1 MPKTETKRKMGKK
14 DVAIY
19 QQGQAKKGGK
29 LDKAMVALNVPK
41 NVGYPGAPMPK
52 KTPDKPQLGEEGRG
66 IIYTLKN
73 RTAIEENK
81 MERQSKGK
89 K

>member
-1 MPKTETKRKMGKK
+1 MPKTETKRKMGKG

-19 QQGQAKKGGK
+19 QQGSAKKGGK
-29 LDKAMVALNVPK
+29 LDKAMTSLNVHK
-41 NVGYPGAPMPK
+41 NFNVGNPLPARK
-52 KTPDKPQLGEEGRG
+52 SPDKPQLGEEGRG

-81 MERQSKGK
+81 MERKSKGK
-89 K
+89 